1 MTRFTARNDVWAHGA
16 GYERYVG
23 RWSRLVAAEFLKW
36 IAIPP
41 GKTWLDLGCG
51 TGALSQRILEHSAPA
66 KVVGVDPSEG
76 FISHAKAQI
85 NDKRAEFRVGDARS
99 LPAGNA
105 EFDVIVLGL
114 VLNFVPDQ
122 SKAVAEMRRA
132 ARPEAKIAVYVWDYA
147 GKMQLMRKFWDAA
160 IALNPKARE
169 LDEGLRFPICRPEP
183 ARSVHIGDCA
193 TWPHK
198 PSTSRPCSRIWT
210 TTGRPS

>member
-1 MTRFTARNDVWAHGA
+1 MTRFTARNDVWAQGA

-85 NDKRAEFRVGDARS
+85 NDKRAEFRGRCAR
-99 LPAGNA
+99 LAGR
-105 EFDVIVLGL
+105 
-114 VLNFVPDQ
+114 Q
-122 SKAVAEMRRA
+122 R
-132 ARPEAKIAVYVWDYA
+132 
-147 GKMQLMRKFWDAA
+147 
-160 IALNPKARE
+160 
-169 LDEGLRFPICRPEP
+169 
-183 ARSVHIGDCA
+183 
-193 TWPHK
+193 
-198 PSTSRPCSRIWT
+198 
-210 TTGRPS
+210 